1 MITDTNTKQR
11 PIYFDYHATTPMDP
25 RVVERMLYYMT
36 EAFGNASSTDH
47 TFGDEAEEAVTT
59 SAQQVANLV
68 GTSPRNVI
76 FTSGA
81 TESINLALQGHC
93 TAAGRKQHITVSPLE
108 HKAVLDTCKA
118 LEEQGKAE
126 LHWLQVDRLGRMD
139 LEHVKK
145 ACQSGADLLCIMAA
159 NNEIGNIYPIQ
170 KIAEIAAEYNTVFLC
185 DATQAVGKISMKFDD
200 WSITYLAL
208 SAHKIYGPKGC
219 GALIVQTGA
228 HLSPLIY
235 GGGHQKGL
243 RSGTLNVPGIVGLG
257 EACRLRLEEME
268 YDEEVIRAKRDQLLW
283 LLQAEIP
290 DIICNGDTE
299 ARLAGNLHISI
310 PNIPNSVIIA
320 HIRQKLAISTGSAC
334 SSGIEAPSH
343 VLKAI
348 HLDDKCIE
356 GALRISIG
364 KFTTDQEIIEGAKI
378 ITDAIVSISK
388 LILY

>member
-36 EAFGNASSTDH
+36 EAFGNANSTDH

-93 TAAGRKQHITVSPLE
+93 TTAGRKQYIAVSPLE

-126 LHWLQVDRLGRMD
+126 IHWLQVDRLGRINIAYIK
-139 LEHVKK
+139 EV
-145 ACQSGADLLCIMAA
+145 CQAGADLLCIMAA

-170 KIAEIAAEYNTVFLC
+170 KIAEIAAEYNTAFLC
-185 DATQAVGKISMKFDD
+185 DATQAVGKISMKCDD
-200 WSITYLAL
+200 WSITYLAF

-219 GALIVQTGA
+219 GALIIQPGA

-235 GGGHQKGL
+235 GGAHQKGL
-243 RSGTLNVPGIVGLG
+243 RSGTLNIPGIVGLG

-268 YDEEVIRAKRDQLLW
+268 YDEGVIRAKRDQLLR

-290 DIICNGDTE
+290 DIVLNGDTN

-310 PNIPNSVIIA
+310 PSTPNSVVIA
-320 HIRQKLAISTGSAC
+320 HIRHRLAISTGSAC

-343 VLKAI
+343 VLKAML
-348 HLDDKCIE
+348 LDNKCIE
-356 GALRISIG
+356 GALRIGIG

-378 ITDAIVSISK
+378 IIEAVKIISPN
-388 LILY
+388 I